1 MVLTFIAGF
10 GAVFGAAEGIRASQA
25 KSRREEHRSRKNNLF
40 VHCMKSTQYSHL
52 LEGKQVVLSG
62 HMCFIDTGMAHDT
75 PYGHPF
81 LGYYLPYPD
90 AKYSGLVSTITD
102 EAPIMNWV
110 FVHHE
115 TYQLMYGNRQQSE
128 GQLCG
133 PWDCT
138 RQDKRLTFAGWEGFC
153 AVLEDAG
160 YWGLYFDVDGDM
172 LRRKLPGRVVIE
184 IELER
189 RELKTRKPVF
199 EEDMSVEDKL
209 KEAQAEAEALA
220 KVREAQAAAAA
231 EAQERAREQARRQ
244 AEAQQKRNSQQQ
256 QQQQR
261 QARAKSPPKTGS
273 PPPTPKTQSE
283 KGKQRQ
289 EQQARSDD
297 QPRRR
302 RRSKD
307 KNGGGGGGKRRAES
321 PQSDGGGSA
330 GAAAAGPSST
340 PRAAA
345 KSPSKPKRR
354 PDPLRSPSR
363 APSQTH
369 SQASSRS
376 HQSHRTNKT
385 GDEGS
390 ISTRAST
397 QRSRGRA
404 QHRRTASRGGGGAG
418 GGGGQQH
425 ASGMK
430 SPVSN
435 PSVKARMTQNRR
447 ASTAS
452 LKSPV
457 RETEAP
463 KMLGVRE
470 ELDVSFPRLDELLR
484 SLKYQSPSVEDSDES
499 EDMPPSPDVD

>member
-81 LGYYLPYPD
+81 LGYYLPYPE

-160 YWGLYFDVDGDM
+160 YWGVYFDVDGDM
-172 LRRKLPGRVVIE
+172 LRRRLPGKIVIE

-189 RELKTRKPVF
+189 REQKTRKPVF
-199 EEDMSVEDKL
+199 EEDMSAEDKL

-256 QQQQR
+256 QQQRQPR
-261 QARAKSPPKTGS
+261 QARAKSPPKGASS
-273 PPPTPKTQSE
+273 PPATPKTQSE
-283 KGKQRQ
+283 KGKQEQ
-289 EQQARSDD
+289 EQQARSEG

-302 RRSKD
+302 R
-307 KNGGGGGGKRRAES
+307 S
-321 PQSDGGGSA
+321 PQSDS
-330 GAAAAGPSST
+330 GAPGPSST
-340 PRAAA
+340 FRNA

-376 HQSHRTNKT
+376 HRTSRT

-390 ISTRAST
+390 VSTRAST
-397 QRSRGRA
+397 QRSRGRP
-404 QHRRTASRGGGGAG
+404 QHRQSASRGGGVGGGG
-418 GGGGQQH
+418 GGGGQH
-425 ASGMK
+425 AAGMK

-435 PSVKARMTQNRR
+435 PSVKARMQNRR
-447 ASTAS
+447 ASMAS
-452 LKSPV
+452 MKSPV

-470 ELDVSFPRLDELLR
+470 ELDVSFPRLDELIR

>member
-81 LGYYLPYPD
+81 LGYYLPYPE

-160 YWGLYFDVDGDM
+160 YWGVYFDVDGDM
-172 LRRKLPGRVVIE
+172 LRRRLPGKIVIE

-189 RELKTRKPVF
+189 REQKTRKPVF
-199 EEDMSVEDKL
+199 EEDMSAEDKL

-256 QQQQR
+256 QQQRQPR
-261 QARAKSPPKTGS
+261 QARAKSPPKGASS
-273 PPPTPKTQSE
+273 PPATPKTQSE
-283 KGKQRQ
+283 KGKQEQ
-289 EQQARSDD
+289 EQQARSEG

-307 KNGGGGGGKRRAES
+307 KNGGRDGAKS
-321 PQSDGGGSA
+321 PQSDS
-330 GAAAAGPSST
+330 GAPGPSST
-340 PRAAA
+340 FRNA

-376 HQSHRTNKT
+376 HRTSRT

-390 ISTRAST
+390 VSTRAST
-397 QRSRGRA
+397 QRSRGRP
-404 QHRRTASRGGGGAG
+404 QHRQSASRGGGVGGGG
-418 GGGGQQH
+418 GGGGQH
-425 ASGMK
+425 AAGMK

-435 PSVKARMTQNRR
+435 PSVKARMQNRR
-447 ASTAS
+447 ASMAS
-452 LKSPV
+452 MKSPV

-470 ELDVSFPRLDELLR
+470 ELDVSFPRLDELIR

>member
-81 LGYYLPYPD
+81 LGYYLPYPE

-160 YWGLYFDVDGDM
+160 YWGVYFDVDGDM
-172 LRRKLPGRVVIE
+172 LRRRLPGKIVIE

-189 RELKTRKPVF
+189 REQKTRKPVF
-199 EEDMSVEDKL
+199 EEDMSAEDKL

-256 QQQQR
+256 QQQRQPR
-261 QARAKSPPKTGS
+261 QARAKSPPKGASS
-273 PPPTPKTQSE
+273 PPATPKTQSE
-283 KGKQRQ
+283 KGKQEQ
-289 EQQARSDD
+289 EQQARSEG

-307 KNGGGGGGKRRAES
+307 KNGGRDGAKS
-321 PQSDGGGSA
+321 PQSDS
-330 GAAAAGPSST
+330 GAPGPSST
-340 PRAAA
+340 FRNA

-376 HQSHRTNKT
+376 HRTSRT

-390 ISTRAST
+390 VSTRAST
-397 QRSRGRA
+397 QRSRGRP
-404 QHRRTASRGGGGAG
+404 QHRQSASRGGGVGGGG
-418 GGGGQQH
+418 GGGGQH
-425 ASGMK
+425 AAGMK

-435 PSVKARMTQNRR
+435 PSVKARMQNRR
-447 ASTAS
+447 ASMAS
-452 LKSPV
+452 MKSPV

-470 ELDVSFPRLDELLR
+470 ELDVSFPRLDELIR

-499 EDMPPSPDVD
+499 EDMPPLPDVD

>member
-10 GAVFGAAEGIRASQA
+10 GAVFGTAEGIRASQA

-75 PYGHPF
+75 AYGHPF
-81 LGYYLPYPD
+81 LGYYLPYPE

-160 YWGLYFDVDGDM
+160 YWGVYFDVDGDM
-172 LRRKLPGRVVIE
+172 LRRRLPGKIVIE

-189 RELKTRKPVF
+189 REQKTRKPVF
-199 EEDMSVEDKL
+199 EEEMSAEDKL

-220 KVREAQAAAAA
+220 KVQEAQAAAAA
-231 EAQERAREQARRQ
+231 EAQERAREHARRQ
-244 AEAQQKRNSQQQ
+244 AEAQQKTNSQQTQ
-256 QQQQR
+256 PQQR
-261 QARAKSPPKTGS
+261 QARAKSPPKGSS
-273 PPPTPKTQSE
+273 PPATPKTQSE
-283 KGKQRQ
+283 KGKQKR
-289 EQQARSDD
+289 EEREVRSED

-307 KNGGGGGGKRRAES
+307 KNGGKDRAKS
-321 PQSDGGGSA
+321 PQSDS
-330 GAAAAGPSST
+330 GAPGPSST
-340 PRAAA
+340 TRAA

-363 APSQTH
+363 GPSQTH

-397 QRSRGRA
+397 QRSRGRPKHC
-404 QHRRTASRGGGGAG
+404 QSASRGGGVG
-418 GGGGQQH
+418 GGGAGQH
-425 ASGMK
+425 TTGMK

-435 PSVKARMTQNRR
+435 PSMKARMQNRR
-447 ASTAS
+447 ASMAS
-452 LKSPV
+452 MKSPIL
-457 RETEAP
+457 ETEAP

-470 ELDVSFPRLDELLR
+470 ELDVSFPKLDELIR

>member
-81 LGYYLPYPD
+81 LGYYLPYPE

-160 YWGLYFDVDGDM
+160 YWGVYFDVDGDM
-172 LRRKLPGRVVIE
+172 LRRRLPGKIVIE

-189 RELKTRKPVF
+189 REQKTRKPVF
-199 EEDMSVEDKL
+199 EEDMSAEDKL

-256 QQQQR
+256 QQQRQQR
-261 QARAKSPPKTGS
+261 QARAKSPPKGASS
-273 PPPTPKTQSE
+273 PPATPKTQSE
-283 KGKQRQ
+283 KGKQEQ
-289 EQQARSDD
+289 EQQARSEG

-307 KNGGGGGGKRRAES
+307 KNGGRDGAKS
-321 PQSDGGGSA
+321 PQSDS
-330 GAAAAGPSST
+330 GAPGPSST
-340 PRAAA
+340 FRNA
-345 KSPSKPKRR
+345 KSPSQPKRR

-376 HQSHRTNKT
+376 HRTSRT

-390 ISTRAST
+390 VSTRAST
-397 QRSRGRA
+397 QRSRGRP
-404 QHRRTASRGGGGAG
+404 QHRQSASRGGGVGGGGG
-418 GGGGQQH
+418 GGGGQH
-425 ASGMK
+425 AAGMK

-435 PSVKARMTQNRR
+435 PSVKARMQNRR
-447 ASTAS
+447 ASVAS
-452 LKSPV
+452 MKSPV

-470 ELDVSFPRLDELLR
+470 ELDVSFPRLDELIR

>member
-81 LGYYLPYPD
+81 LGYYLPYPE

-138 RQDKRLTFAGWEGFC
+138 RQDRRLTFAGWEGFC

-160 YWGLYFDVDGDM
+160 YWGVYFDVDGDM
-172 LRRKLPGRVVIE
+172 LRRRLPGKIVIE

-189 RELKTRKPVF
+189 REQKTRKPVF
-199 EEDMSVEDKL
+199 EEDMSAEDKL

-256 QQQQR
+256 QQQQQRQPR
-261 QARAKSPPKTGS
+261 QARAKSPPKGASS
-273 PPPTPKTQSE
+273 PPATPKTQSE
-283 KGKQRQ
+283 KGKQEQ
-289 EQQARSDD
+289 EQQARSEG

-307 KNGGGGGGKRRAES
+307 KNGGRDGAKS
-321 PQSDGGGSA
+321 PQSDS
-330 GAAAAGPSST
+330 GAPGPSST
-340 PRAAA
+340 FRNA

-376 HQSHRTNKT
+376 HRTSRT

-390 ISTRAST
+390 VSTRAST
-397 QRSRGRA
+397 QRSRGRP
-404 QHRRTASRGGGGAG
+404 QHRQSASRGGGVGGGG
-418 GGGGQQH
+418 GGGGQH
-425 ASGMK
+425 AAGM
-430 SPVSN
+430 
-435 PSVKARMTQNRR
+435 
-447 ASTAS
+447 
-452 LKSPV
+452 KSPV

-470 ELDVSFPRLDELLR
+470 ELDVSFPRLDELIR

>member
-81 LGYYLPYPD
+81 LGYYLPYPE

-160 YWGLYFDVDGDM
+160 YWGVYFDVDGDM
-172 LRRKLPGRVVIE
+172 LRRRLPGKIVIE

-189 RELKTRKPVF
+189 REQKTRKPVF
-199 EEDMSVEDKL
+199 EEDMSAEDKL

-256 QQQQR
+256 QQQRQRQQR
-261 QARAKSPPKTGS
+261 QARAKSPPKGASS
-273 PPPTPKTQSE
+273 PPATPKTQSE
-283 KGKQRQ
+283 KGKQEQ
-289 EQQARSDD
+289 EQQARSEG

-307 KNGGGGGGKRRAES
+307 KNGGRDGAKS
-321 PQSDGGGSA
+321 PQSNS
-330 GAAAAGPSST
+330 GAPGPSST
-340 PRAAA
+340 FRNA
-345 KSPSKPKRR
+345 KSPSQPKRR

-376 HQSHRTNKT
+376 HRTSRT

-390 ISTRAST
+390 VSTRAST

-404 QHRRTASRGGGGAG
+404 QHRQSASRGGGVGGGG
-418 GGGGQQH
+418 GGGGQH
-425 ASGMK
+425 AAGMK

-435 PSVKARMTQNRR
+435 PSVKARMQNRR
-447 ASTAS
+447 ASVAS
-452 LKSPV
+452 MKSPV

-470 ELDVSFPRLDELLR
+470 ELDVSFPRLDELIR